1 MFFGKFV
8 LPLNEKKQL
17 ALPSNYQEAT
27 SAVVYLTQGFD
38 RNLVLVPQA
47 TFDELYSHV
56 KEFSITDPLARLLG
70 RLFLGSAVEL
80 QVNTLGQIEIP
91 QSLCEFA
98 DIDDKLV
105 IVGQGEYMELW
116 SPDLWETQSAGL
128 LDYAAN
134 AQRFEKFDLS
144 FA

>member
-1 MFFGKFV
+1 MFFGKYV

-17 ALPSNYQEAT
+17 TLPSNYQAAT
-27 SAVVYLTQGFD
+27 SAVAYLTQGFD

-47 TFDELYSHV
+47 TFDKLYSHV
-56 KEFSITDPLARLLG
+56 KDISITDPLARLLG

-80 QVNTLGQIEIP
+80 QVNTLGQVEIP
-91 QSLCEFA
+91 HSLCEFA
-98 DIDDKLV
+98 GLTGEV
-105 IVGQGEYMELW
+105 VVVGQGEYMELW
-116 SPDLWETQSAGL
+116 SPDQWETQSAGL